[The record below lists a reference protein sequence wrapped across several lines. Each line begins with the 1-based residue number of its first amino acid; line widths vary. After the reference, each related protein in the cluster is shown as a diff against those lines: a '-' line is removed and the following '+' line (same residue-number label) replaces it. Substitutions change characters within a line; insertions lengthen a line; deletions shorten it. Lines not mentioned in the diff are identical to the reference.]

1 MNETEKVELAKA
13 YVALSNAHRLSL
25 ILPMFAGDATY
36 LSSSLGKYSG
46 RTAIGE
52 MMGGFFSRFPDV
64 HWSVEAY
71 RYTEKGAVEFGFV
84 MTATEAENGNRI
96 ERKGLEKMVIGDHG
110 QISYLE
116 VQVQDVTNEH

>member
-25 ILPMFAGDATY
+25 ILPMFAEGATY
-36 LSSSLGKYSG
+36 YSSAVGKFTG
-46 RTAIGE
+46 ITAISD

-71 RYTEKGAVEFGFV
+71 RYTENGAVEFGFV
-84 MTATEAENGNRI
+84 MTATEAETGNR
-96 ERKGLEKMVIGDHG
+96 KPD
-110 QISYLE
+110 
-116 VQVQDVTNEH
+116 